1 MDGDQP
7 TKVHTP
13 PATELD
19 QDQILALR
27 KAVDKLVSFGE
38 RVGVTPEEMI
48 SLLDSGMSVGGLLDY
63 LLSRTT
69 RIA

>member
-1 MDGDQP
+1 MDGDQS
-7 TKVHTP
+7 TKAPTP